1 MVYTSTNTYSHV
13 STGIIDN
20 SYRGNLLIALTKIDE
35 KSPDILLPFK
45 CCQLIIQKQIYL
57 DLYEVK
63 EDFKETDRNSGGFG
77 SSG

>member
-1 MVYTSTNTYSHV
+1 
-13 STGIIDN
+13 
-20 SYRGNLLIALTKIDE
+20 
-35 KSPDILLPFK
+35 LPFK

-63 EDFKETDRNSGGFG
+63 EDFKETDRNLGGFG